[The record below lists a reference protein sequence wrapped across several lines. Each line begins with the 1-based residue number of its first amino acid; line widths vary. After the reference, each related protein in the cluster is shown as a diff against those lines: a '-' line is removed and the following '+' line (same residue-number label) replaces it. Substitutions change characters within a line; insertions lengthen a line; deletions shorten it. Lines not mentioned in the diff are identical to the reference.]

1 MWMNLPITLTV
12 KVVKIGASLRI
23 TIPIEVAKAL
33 GINAGD
39 FMEIDVVDS
48 TMTAKKKDN
57 KKVRTS
63 EGSS

>member
-23 TIPIEVAKAL
+23 TIPIEVVKAL

-48 TMTAKKKDN
+48 TMTAKKRRGKD
-57 KKVRTS
+57 
-63 EGSS
+63 E

>member
-33 GINAGD
+33 GMNAAD

-48 TMTAKKKDN
+48 TMTAKKKRRD
-57 KKVRTS
+57 
-63 EGSS
+63 EDE